1 MSQTC
6 PTCGKPLDA
15 TRAPV
20 ARVRG
25 TRVVTYCSVA
35 CADGGGT
42 GLAAGSETRTQAVP
56 LPVEAAAPVAPAR
69 PSPAPAVERVAD
81 KQPAKAEAEA
91 EARAEAK
98 AKAEATS
105 EAEAEKEEDTEKERA
120 KATRRERR
128 TSPSFAPP
136 VAVAQLKLPAEARA
150 SSELKGNAVVPLR
163 AETTPSRRGRG
174 AFLVILTILFGAGV
188 AFLFIAVWPLGG
200 SEQRGAAAPRAVEP
214 SAPALQPAPATS
226 PGESAAPAAAGARAA
241 QPDQGAL
248 YRAAVAELGV
258 LSKSSSPRVKRLAA
272 QALARTGDPAALA
285 ELRGLLGEE
294 QSQLGRIQIAYA
306 LARAGDQAARKEL
319 RDQLAVERRD
329 VRLDAARSLVQ
340 LGDDS
345 GRKTL
350 RAMLP
355 LDNYRLGAAGLL
367 ARLKD
372 PEGIKALRAELS
384 KKSSAENVMRAVVAL
399 GRAGEVDVQEQ
410 LRTIVYDR
418 RYNVGAADA
427 LAALGDGAAV
437 EPLTQQLGLS
447 AMRVQ
452 AALWL
457 RRLDQKVDLA
467 PLALALETGDEASR
481 VSAAEALLVLTGP
494 ATLAE
499 RD

>member
-35 CADGGGT
+35 CAEAGAS
-42 GLAAGSETRTQAVP
+42 GLAAGSQTRAPAVVSAPAAAQAAAQ
-56 LPVEAAAPVAPAR
+56 AAAPAAAQTA
-69 PSPAPAVERVAD
+69 PAPAP
-81 KQPAKAEAEA
+81 PAAPAAPEAPV
-91 EARAEAK
+91 
-98 AKAEATS
+98 
-105 EAEAEKEEDTEKERA
+105 ERA
-120 KATRRERR
+120 KAR
-128 TSPSFAPP
+128 SSAPP
-136 VAVAQLKLPAEARA
+136 MAAPSAVANLKLPAEGRV
-150 SSELKGNAVVPLR
+150 SSELSASAQMVPLR
-163 AETTPSRRGRG
+163 AETRVRRGRG
-174 AFLVILTILFGAGV
+174 AFLVVLTMLLGAGV
-188 AFLFIAVWPLGG
+188 AFLLIEVWPLGD
-200 SEQRGAAAPRAVEP
+200 SEESGVAAPRPVEP
-214 SAPALQPAPATS
+214 APRQLEPEP
-226 PGESAAPAAAGARAA
+226 PAAAAARPTP
-241 QPDQGAL
+241 PDPAAL
-248 YRAAVAELGV
+248 YREAIAELGV

-285 ELRGLLGEE
+285 ELRTLLGEE

-306 LARAGDQAARKEL
+306 LARAGDQAALKEL
-319 RDQLAVERRD
+319 REQLGVERRD

-345 GRKTL
+345 GRKAL

-355 LDNYRLGAAGLL
+355 IDNYRLGAAGLL

-372 PEGIKALRAELS
+372 TDGIKALRGELS
-384 KKSSAENVMRAVVAL
+384 RKSSAENVMRAVVAL

-467 PLALALETGDEASR
+467 PLALALETGDDASR

-494 ATLAE
+494 AKLAE

>member
-1 MSQTC
+1 VSQSC

-25 TRVVTYCSVA
+25 ARVVTYCSVA
-35 CADGGGT
+35 CADDGGT
-42 GLAAGSETRTQAVP
+42 GLAAGSQTSAPAIAAEPAPVVDKP
-56 LPVEAAAPVAPAR
+56 LPAPP
-69 PSPAPAVERVAD
+69 PPEKKEKPAPPEVVAR
-81 KQPAKAEAEA
+81 AKRPD
-91 EARAEAK
+91 EARVS
-98 AKAEATS
+98 S
-105 EAEAEKEEDTEKERA
+105 EIL
-120 KATRRERR
+120 
-128 TSPSFAPP
+128 
-136 VAVAQLKLPAEARA
+136 AVA
-150 SSELKGNAVVPLR
+150 PLR
-163 AETTPSRRGRG
+163 AETRPSRRGRG
-174 AFLVILTILFGAGV
+174 LFLVLAMLVLAAGAAFL
-188 AFLFIAVWPLGG
+188 AFQWPLGG
-200 SEQRGAAAPRAVEP
+200 GEPSGPAAPRAVEP
-214 SAPALQPAPATS
+214 APQELPVEPT
-226 PGESAAPAAAGARAA
+226 AAPEPPPAA
-241 QPDQGAL
+241 QPADRDAL

-258 LSKSSSPRVKRLAA
+258 LARSTSPRVQRLAA
-272 QALARTGDPAALA
+272 QALARTGDAEALKQ
-285 ELRGLLGEE
+285 LRALLADET
-294 QSQLGRIQIAYA
+294 SQLGRIQIAYA
-306 LARAGDQAARKEL
+306 LARSGDQAALAEL
-319 RDQLAVERRD
+319 RTQLGAERRD

-372 PEGIKALRAELS
+372 EEGLKALRTEMG

-399 GRAGEVDVQEQ
+399 GRAGQVDVQEQ
-410 LRTIVYDR
+410 LRTIVNDR

-427 LAALGDGAAV
+427 LAALGDSAAV

-457 RRLDQKVDLA
+457 RRLDQKVDFA
-467 PLALALETGDEASR
+467 PLQMALESGDDASR
-481 VSAAEALLVLTGP
+481 VSAAEALLVLCGP
-494 ATLAE
+494 ARLAE

>member
-1 MSQTC
+1 VSQTC

-35 CADGGGT
+35 GADGGGT
-42 GLAAGSETRTQAVP
+42 GLAAGSEPRARAVP
-56 LPVEAAAPVAPAR
+56 PQAEPAAP
-69 PSPAPAVERVAD
+69 PAPPVPPPIVEERVA
-81 KQPAKAEAEA
+81 
-91 EARAEAK
+91 
-98 AKAEATS
+98 
-105 EAEAEKEEDTEKERA
+105 EKER
-120 KATRRERR
+120 ER
-128 TSPSFAPP
+128 SPSFAPP
-136 VAVAQLKLPAEARA
+136 VAVAQLKLPAEARQTA
-150 SSELKGNAVVPLR
+150 EWAKPVVPLR

-174 AFLVILTILFGAGV
+174 RAAFLVILTILFGAGV
-188 AFLFIAVWPLGG
+188 AFLLIEVLPLGG

-214 SAPALQPAPATS
+214 AGSAVEAAPATA
-226 PGESAAPAAAGARAA
+226 PEAPAARSAPPVDR
-241 QPDQGAL
+241 DAL
-248 YRAAVAELGV
+248 YRAAVTELGV

-272 QALARTGDPAALA
+272 QALARTGDAAALT

-306 LARAGDQAARKEL
+306 LARAGDKVALQEL
-319 RDQLAVERRD
+319 RAQLNVERRD

-350 RAMLP
+350 LAMLP
-355 LDNYRLGAAGLL
+355 LANYRLGAAGLL

-372 PEGIKALRAELS
+372 PDGIKALRAEMT

-399 GRAGEVDVQEQ
+399 GRAGQSDVQDQ
-410 LRTIVYDR
+410 LRTIVHDR

-427 LAALGDGAAV
+427 LAALGDAAAV
-437 EPLTQQLGLS
+437 EPLTRQLALS

-467 PLALALETGDEASR
+467 PLALALETGDDASR
-481 VSAAEALLVLTGP
+481 VSAAEALIVLTGP
-494 ATLAE
+494 AKLAE